1 MPQGNAEY
9 RKIQE
14 LASGGM
20 GSVELS
26 RALSGSHAGE
36 IVAVKRLH
44 PHLER
49 EKHFA
54 DMFFD
59 EAWITAGLHH
69 PNVVEI
75 FDWGTD
81 SVGRYLALEFVPGD
95 SLLALIREAKKLERP
110 IPLDLALFIIGK
122 TAEGLHAAHEL
133 RNEQGQLRHLV
144 HRDVTPS
151 NVLVGLNGEVK
162 LIDFGVAKARDKLS
176 HTSTGTIKG
185 KFGYMSPEQARG
197 FPIDRRSDVFS
208 LGVVLWETLAL
219 KRLYRSESELEI
231 LRMIVDDPPVP
242 ISTVRSDVPHEI
254 ENLLQG
260 ALAKNRDDRLG
271 SCGEFAEFIWAIYH
285 EHGYTAGERELAR
298 FFHDVMPE
306 RCASIEQLLSGSHDM
321 IEPTIARPASGS
333 FSGLNPQMVSGAIPL
348 PRPQGHQQPPM
359 VARPAPPLP
368 PVDAFSMNSEPSV
381 MATSY
386 PAPQSEAR
394 GKSRTPVIAALAVV
408 GIASLAGVGW
418 MVGRGAHSTS
428 GPATAGT
435 NGVAPATLS
444 PSAPIAPPAAA
455 QTAAAPPEVPGTLA
469 APEAPAGTHGTH
481 PAQATQTS
489 VTTNPR
495 HGSHGNTGAIVV
507 VPPNFGAN
515 AGSAASAP
523 GPSNAGTATTA
534 AATTHEPSTTAAAHE
549 PSTPTASARS
559 ETHTATAAS
568 GSSGGSGT
576 RSSGTGSGTTSTG
589 SGGSAPAGSGTAAPS
604 GGGTNNG
611 RIQLGR
617 DWGG

>member
-1 MPQGNAEY
+1 MAAGPTSNSMPQKGNAEY

-26 RALSGSHAGE
+26 RAVGGPHAGE
-36 IVAVKRLH
+36 VVAVKRLH

-95 SLLALIREAKKLERP
+95 SLLALIRETKKADRL
-110 IPLDLALFIIGK
+110 IPLDLALYMIGK

-151 NVLVGLNGEVK
+151 NVLIGLHGEVK

-208 LGVVLWETLAL
+208 LGVVLWETLGL

-231 LRMIVDDPPVP
+231 LRMIVEDPPVP
-242 ISTVRSDVPHEI
+242 ISTVRDDVPPEV
-254 ENLLQG
+254 ENLLAG

-271 SCGEFAEFIWAIYH
+271 SCGEFADFIWAIYH
-285 EHGYTAGERELAR
+285 EHGYTAGERELAE
-298 FFHDVMPE
+298 FFRKSMPE
-306 RCASIEQLLSGSHDM
+306 RCAAIEQLLSGAQDF
-321 IEPTIARPASGS
+321 IEPTLARPASGS
-333 FSGLNPQMVSGAIPL
+333 FSGVGPHPVSGAIPL
-348 PRPQGHQQPPM
+348 PRANHPGM
-359 VARPAPPLP
+359 PASAPSYAQEPFAAASITDGSLP
-368 PVDAFSMNSEPSV
+368 A
-381 MATSY
+381 ASY
-386 PAPQSEAR
+386 PAPTTQASP
-394 GKSRTPVIAALAVV
+394 GSKSRVPLIIGLVVIGA
-408 GIASLAGVGW
+408 GSLAG
-418 MVGRGAHSTS
+418 GAWAVTHGSRS
-428 GPATAGT
+428 
-435 NGVAPATLS
+435 N
-444 PSAPIAPPAAA
+444 AA
-455 QTAAAPPEVPGTLA
+455 AAAPAVATQPA
-469 APEAPAGTHGTH
+469 APQPPVAPPPVAPPTA
-481 PAQATQTS
+481 P
-489 VTTNPR
+489 TNP
-495 HGSHGNTGAIVV
+495 AIVASPTPEPV
-507 VPPNFGAN
+507 AEPGAHVTAN
-515 AGSAASAP
+515 SHSGAGHHVTPARTTQGSLSIIPLAPSNPAPSNTTGTASAP
-523 GPSNAGTATTA
+523 SNQN
-534 AATTHEPSTTAAAHE
+534 
-549 PSTPTASARS
+549 TASATHDEPRTSPSVRNDPPRS
-559 ETHTATAAS
+559 DPPRQSGNTASNGSGS
-568 GSSGGSGT
+568 GSSARSGSGSG
-576 RSSGTGSGTTSTG
+576 SSTGTT
-589 SGGSAPAGSGTAAPS
+589 APANPTTTANPTAPR
-604 GGGTNNG
+604 TA
-611 RIQLGR
+611 RDLFGR
-617 DWGG
+617 DWGSGN